1 MKVAVCFSGQIRGDY
16 ESNIKRFKK
25 VLPNADYIYCT
36 WENQKDKDY
45 LGIINR
51 YYKEPKATYNPAA
64 SHNRKYV
71 KLLRKFKN
79 GDLDP
84 QKYPVRWKTMDSK
97 QIEDELT
104 CVLEGRN
111 KSFHH
116 MKQHLGH
123 AMIMRD
129 FIQGKE
135 YDIVI
140 RTRYDCVVFPELKF
154 FIKDFCE
161 QVIKHGNPMGFH
173 DNNRKKTL
181 DHSIKPKRM
190 LENNRGRDLN
200 DFIVIHRPD
209 LFDADR
215 TFFLY
220 ERKMLQPAEGGW
232 YQTCC
237 EPYDLAG
244 VTVSGFCRLE
254 AQHNKQLENIAIM
267 KSGDRSVKYNSRE
280 IIQESSSDV
289 YDLLD

>member
-1 MKVAVCFSGQIRGDY
+1 M
-16 ESNIKRFKK
+16 FKK
-25 VLPNADYIYCT
+25 VLPNADYFYST
-36 WENQKDKDY
+36 WENQRDRDH

-51 YYKEPKATYNPAA
+51 FYQEPKATYNPAA
-64 SHNRKYV
+64 KHNKKYI
-71 KLLRKFKN
+71 KILRKFRN
-79 GDLDP
+79 NEFDP
-84 QKYPVRWKTMDSK
+84 QKFPVRWKNMDK
-97 QIEDELT
+97 QQIEDEII

-123 AMIMRD
+123 AMMIRD
-129 FIQGKE
+129 FIQGNG

-140 RTRYDCVVFPELKF
+140 RTRYDCHVFPELKV

-161 QVIKHGNPMGFH
+161 QVMIHGNPMGFH

-181 DHSIKPKRM
+181 DHSLKPKRM
-190 LENNRGRDLN
+190 LENNRGNDLN
-200 DFIVIHRPD
+200 DFIVIHRAD
-209 LFDADR
+209 LFDAER

-220 ERKMLQPAEGGW
+220 DRKTLQPAEGGW

-237 EPYDLAG
+237 EPYDLSG

-254 AQHNKQLENIAIM
+254 AQHMKQIQNVQQM
-267 KSGDRSVKYNSRE
+267 KSGDRSIKYNSRE

-289 YDLLD
+289 YSLLD

>member
-1 MKVAVCFSGQIRGDY
+1 VKVAVCFSGQIRGDY
-16 ESNIKRFKK
+16 GENIKRFKT
-25 VLPNADYIYCT
+25 VLPNADYYFCT
-36 WENQKDKDY
+36 WENQKDRDY

-51 YYKEPKATYNPAA
+51 FYKEPKATYNPAA
-64 SHNRKYV
+64 SHNRKYI
-71 KLLRKFKN
+71 KLLRKFRN
-79 GDLDP
+79 GELDP
-84 QKYPVRWKTMDSK
+84 QKYPIRWKRMDK
-97 QIEDELT
+97 QQIEDELT

-111 KSFHH
+111 KSYHH

-129 FIQGKE
+129 FIVGKG

-140 RTRYDCVVFPELKF
+140 RTRYDCYVFSELKF

-161 QVIKHGNPMGFH
+161 QVMMHGNPMGFH
-173 DNNRKKTL
+173 DNNRSKTL
-181 DHSIKPKRM
+181 DHAIKPKRM

-200 DFIVIHRPD
+200 DFIVIHRAD

-220 ERKMLQPAEGGW
+220 ERKALHPAEGGW

-237 EPYDLAG
+237 EVYDLAG
-244 VTVSGFCRLE
+244 VTVSGFCRLQ
-254 AQHNKQLENIAIM
+254 AQHDSQRAHVQKM
-267 KSGDRSVKYNSRE
+267 KSGDRSVKYNARE

-289 YDLLD
+289 YDLL